1 MTLKLGEI
9 PNRTPAKLTILIDPD
24 VLQALTDYADIYEQ
38 TYGKREEI
46 EQIAP
51 VMLETFLNSDGAF
64 KRARRDLHQRRKEEA

>member
-1 MTLKLGEI
+1 MI
-9 PNRTPAKLTILIDPD
+9 FSVWIC
-24 VLQALTDYADIYEQ
+24 VTDRCERSRSSR
-38 TYGKREEI
+38 REEI